1 MRAIVL
7 TGASRG
13 LGSALFDLL
22 YARGDRLL
30 AIARR
35 FTERQ
40 EKLAADEPERVIL
53 HPCDLAV
60 TDRLPGVR
68 VLTGFLGSTPE
79 VALVHNAAT
88 IEPIGAVGHFTPAS
102 LTAAV
107 ALNLTA
113 PMVLTNA
120 FLAAVSP
127 TARATILFVSSGS
140 AHRAKPGT
148 ATYCATKAG
157 GEMFFDSLAIEL
169 VDNQRFTVANVD
181 PGGMDTDMQAVI
193 RGTSS
198 YFPDRQRLAE
208 RAASGGLASPHEV
221 ARRIVAEHFPP
232 G

>member
-1 MRAIVL
+1 VFAV
-7 TGASRG
+7 
-13 LGSALFDLL
+13 
-22 YARGDRLL
+22 
-30 AIARR
+30 ARR

-40 EKLAADEPERVIL
+40 EKLAVDEPGQVTLR
-53 HPCDLAV
+53 PCDLAGGN
-60 TDRLPGVR
+60 RLPGVR
-68 VLTGFLGSTPE
+68 EMAPFLESAAE

-88 IEPIGAVGHFTPAS
+88 IEPIGAVGHFAPGS

-127 TARATILFVSSGS
+127 TANARILFVSSGS

-157 GEMFFDSLAIEL
+157 GEMFFDSLALEL
-169 VDNQRFTVANVD
+169 ADDPRFTVANVD

-193 RGTSS
+193 LGTSS

-221 ARRIVAEHFPP
+221 ARRIVAEHLS
-232 G
+232 

>member
-13 LGSALFDLL
+13 LGAALFGLL
-22 YARGDRLL
+22 HARGDRLF

-40 EKLAADEPERVIL
+40 EKLAADDPARVTL
-53 HPCDLAV
+53 CPCDLAI

-68 VLTGFLGSTPE
+68 ELTAFLGSAPE

-88 IEPIGAVGHFTPAS
+88 VEPIGAVGHFTPGS

-107 ALNLTA
+107 ALNLTT

-120 FLAAVSP
+120 FLAALQP
-127 TARATILFVSSGS
+127 TASARILFVSSGS
-140 AHRAKPGT
+140 AHRPKPGT

-169 VDNQRFTVANVD
+169 ADHLRFTVTNVD

-208 RAASGGLASPHEV
+208 RAASGGFASPDEV
-221 ARRIVAEHFPP
+221 ARRIVAEHLS
-232 G
+232 